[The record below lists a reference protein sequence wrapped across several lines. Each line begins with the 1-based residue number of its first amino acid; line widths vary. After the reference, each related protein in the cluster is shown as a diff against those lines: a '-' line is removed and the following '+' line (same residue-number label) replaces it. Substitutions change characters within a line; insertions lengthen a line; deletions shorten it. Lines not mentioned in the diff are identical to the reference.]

1 MFTITKI
8 LNKIKSETKKTS
20 AIFLA
25 IVLVTGMIALSYPSF
40 MVGAQAEEEY
50 VMDPRY
56 NSYEADYK
64 MDSYNDKK
72 SYRKD
77 SNSYQSKDSSSAS
90 VKKIK
95 CNNINVNVNGFNGL
109 KLNALPT
116 PLNALA
122 TNEAQ
127 ATDEQTTSANAFGN
141 SDRNSHEFKKS
152 KDSAFQC
159 INNNDFT
166 IRNLATPTDPDP
178 DPDPDPGTCEA
189 PIDLVI
195 VLDDT
200 ASMGDTID
208 NLKAEFDTIIS
219 QAETAS
225 SGDVRVGF
233 ITFKDDVTVVNELTT
248 DIDAVR
254 ASINAAFPNGGAGIP
269 EASDL
274 AKETAVNDLTYRA
287 EALKIVILITDAPPG
302 GGDDVDD
309 PEDYQRLLDVAATA
323 ASAGIKVSDIYITGG
338 DGTDPTGV
346 AMQSDATISGGLFV
360 TDPDGTGTA
369 EAISDIIV
377 GCGTE

>member
-1 MFTITKI
+1 M
-8 LNKIKSETKKTS
+8 
-20 AIFLA
+20 
-25 IVLVTGMIALSYPSF
+25 
-40 MVGAQAEEEY
+40 
-50 VMDPRY
+50 
-56 NSYEADYK
+56 
-64 MDSYNDKK
+64 
-72 SYRKD
+72 
-77 SNSYQSKDSSSAS
+77 
-90 VKKIK
+90 
-95 CNNINVNVNGFNGL
+95 
-109 KLNALPT
+109 
-116 PLNALA
+116 
-122 TNEAQ
+122 
-127 ATDEQTTSANAFGN
+127 
-141 SDRNSHEFKKS
+141 
-152 KDSAFQC
+152 
-159 INNNDFT
+159 
-166 IRNLATPTDPDP
+166 
-178 DPDPDPGTCEA
+178 
-189 PIDLVI
+189 
-195 VLDDT
+195 
-200 ASMGDTID
+200 
-208 NLKAEFDTIIS
+208 
-219 QAETAS
+219 
-225 SGDVRVGF
+225 
-233 ITFKDDVTVVNELTT
+233 VNELTT